1 MAPRRAFDDF
11 GSQRQLQRKVFQAPG
26 LRRNTDRRL
35 PIDELLSPSRP
46 FSVTRMSSLAN
57 SGGRPSLTCDGK
69 LKLSSAVVDCTR
81 SEERRVGKE
90 CVRTCRSRWS
100 PYHEKKN
107 KRIK

>member
-1 MAPRRAFDDF
+1 MAARQHGSSTVTDVDHGYAMAPRRAFDDF

-46 FSVTRMSSLAN
+46 FSVTRMSSLTN

-69 LKLSSAVVDCTR
+69 LKLSSAVVDCTFP
-81 SEERRVGKE
+81 SALI
-90 CVRTCRSRWS
+90 SA
-100 PYHEKKN
+100 
-107 KRIK
+107 I